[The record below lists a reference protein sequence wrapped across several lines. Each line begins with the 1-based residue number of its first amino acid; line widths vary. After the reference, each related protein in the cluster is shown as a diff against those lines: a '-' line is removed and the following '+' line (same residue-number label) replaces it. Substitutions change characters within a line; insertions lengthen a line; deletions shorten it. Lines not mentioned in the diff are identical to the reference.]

1 MAAPDVPEVLSYS
14 QMAGYTV
21 RALGALEE
29 ANKRNAEVL
38 SIVDEYNKK

>member
-1 MAAPDVPEVLSYS
+1 MEAPNVPEVLSYS
-14 QMAGYTV
+14 QMAGYAV

-29 ANKRNAEVL
+29 ANRRNAEVL